1 MNALNPTAWTPARRP
16 LRLFAAGLVLAM
28 AGSVALT
35 AFAQPVPPAPA
46 AERGMGHHGHGHHGH
61 HGGPGGPGMGW
72 LGGRGLDRMLDSV
85 KATDAQRTEIRRIA
99 DAARSDLRA
108 QHESGRALR
117 GQALDLFAQPT
128 VDANAAEALRQQTL
142 QQHDAAS
149 RRMVQAM
156 LEVSRVLTP
165 EQRQQLVQRMKQR
178 QERMAERH
186 GRDRAPGAPATGAMP
201 ATPR

>member
-1 MNALNPTAWTPARRP
+1 MNALNLTASTAPRRP
-16 LRLFAAGLVLAM
+16 LRLFAAGLLLAV

-35 AFAQPVPPAPA
+35 AVAQPVPGGPV
-46 AERGMGHHGHGHHGH
+46 AERGMGHHGHGHHGA
-61 HGGPGGPGMGW
+61 HGGPMGW
-72 LGGRGLDRMLDSV
+72 LGGRGLDRLLDSV

-99 DAARSDLRA
+99 DAARNDLRA
-108 QHESGRALR
+108 QRDSGRALR

-128 VDANAAEALRQQTL
+128 VDANAAESLRQQTL

-186 GRDRAPGAPATGAMP
+186 RERAPGAPATGATP